1 MKAYVSKCVWRVL
14 LLDYRWAMSGNAIK
28 LPPTWRDLYPSKQKL
43 LWQGVEPVEVP
54 GCLGNRSERWL
65 EICGACS
72 VRVVAL
78 GVEEVGVII
87 N

>member
-1 MKAYVSKCVWRVL
+1 MGYVWQCNQIAADL
-14 LLDYRWAMSGNAIK
+14 
-28 LPPTWRDLYPSKQKL
+28 RDLYPSKQKL

>member
-1 MKAYVSKCVWRVL
+1 MCLADITPGLSIGYDWQCNQIAADL
-14 LLDYRWAMSGNAIK
+14 
-28 LPPTWRDLYPSKQKL
+28 RDLYPSKQKL